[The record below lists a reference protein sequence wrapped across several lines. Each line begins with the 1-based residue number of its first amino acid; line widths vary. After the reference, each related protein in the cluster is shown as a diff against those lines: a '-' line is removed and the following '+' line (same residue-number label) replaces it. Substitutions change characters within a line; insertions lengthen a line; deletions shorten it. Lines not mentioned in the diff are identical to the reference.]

1 MSDENV
7 AVNYTDSKRGVSAI
21 TCITVATFSLA
32 SWIAINGIWVEL
44 PNFIYELPEGFKLPS
59 YLTVICQVGNIG
71 CITYFLSKKYCPIGD
86 KRKVEHFAIIA
97 MLCAGY
103 IACVLLGF
111 LWNKT
116 TMIGNKETSFAFLF
130 LVFIVSL
137 VDCTSSVTFL
147 PFMAIL
153 PRSYISPFFIGE
165 TLSSFVP
172 SIIALIQG
180 PYVLNNKTTSNETST
195 RTNKNG
201 LLFSQGWFFASLA
214 FLMVASLLAY
224 VALNYVPFFK
234 RQHVKQLSSDGNFD
248 SDTEELIS
256 EKDVPMRRD
265 NRTLPYLLILLLL
278 LSFQQNGLVPSISSY
293 AFAPYGTVPYHL
305 GNILDLAMAL
315 YFFVNTK
322 SFETFL
328 EIFLFAFWLVQC
340 YSNIMTV
347 NETFL
352 LYSFQLQHLAQS
364 QLHALV

>member
-7 AVNYTDSKRGVSAI
+7 TVNYTDSTRRVSVI
-21 TCITVATFSLA
+21 TCIIVATFSLA

-59 YLTVICQVGNIG
+59 YLTVICQTGNIG

-86 KRKVEHFAIIA
+86 KWKLEHFAIIA
-97 MLCAGY
+97 MLCLGY

-111 LWNKT
+111 FWNKT
-116 TMIGNKETSFAFLF
+116 TMIGNKEASFAFLF

-180 PYVLNNKTTSNETST
+180 PYVINKNNATSNEAST
-195 RTNKNG
+195 RTKKNG

-224 VALNYVPFFK
+224 VALNYIPFFK

-248 SDTEELIS
+248 SETEELIS
-256 EKDVPMRRD
+256 EKDMSVRRD
-265 NRTLPYLLILLLL
+265 NRTLSYLLALLLL

-305 GNILDLAMAL
+305 GTILHLAMTL
-315 YFFVNTK
+315 FFVNTE
-322 SFETFL
+322 SF
-328 EIFLFAFWLVQC
+328 
-340 YSNIMTV
+340 
-347 NETFL
+347 
-352 LYSFQLQHLAQS
+352 
-364 QLHALV
+364 